1 MTTRSIVIAIAVAIP
16 AFAITLFTRPAGS
29 DRPPDTILPLFA
41 VLFLA
46 ESIALGAGVAH
57 VIAARRTLFGEE
69 TSALTRAVAW
79 CVAYLL
85 LAPWPHDYLHGLV
98 HINGV
103 FDWPALAAI
112 ELAFHLGVV
121 PIGVVVAAYL
131 AQSKLSQHAARETAT

>member
-1 MTTRSIVIAIAVAIP
+1 MTARSIVMAIAVAIP
-16 AFAITLFTRPAGS
+16 AFAITLLTRPAGS

-41 VLFLA
+41 LLFLA
-46 ESIALGAGVAH
+46 ESIAFGAGVVY
-57 VIAARRTLFGEE
+57 VISARRTLFGEGIP
-69 TSALTRAVAW
+69 ALTRAVAW

-103 FDWPALAAI
+103 FDWPALAGI

-121 PIGVVVAAYL
+121 PIGVVVATYL
-131 AQSKLSQHAARETAT
+131 ARSQLRQRAARESTA